1 MYLWMSWNSCYIFMS
16 LLSHDVLD
24 LKLMD
29 REGVGHLWV
38 VQPDHYSE
46 ITDWERLCSQWPLRR
61 NISVCVRPDEE
72 RHRDDSL
79 LCGLVEGVVIYVLWT
94 QKLEI
99 KWHVIIHQSDSLFI
113 YNGRIS
119 NATYMQSFC
128 IMIANLFFYFTD
140 IVHVTKHQSATSY

>member
-1 MYLWMSWNSCYIFMS
+1 M
-16 LLSHDVLD
+16 
-24 LKLMD
+24 
-29 REGVGHLWV
+29 
-38 VQPDHYSE
+38 
-46 ITDWERLCSQWPLRR
+46 
-61 NISVCVRPDEE
+61 CVRPDEE

-79 LCGLVEGVVIYVLWT
+79 LCGLVEGVVIYV
-94 QKLEI
+94 
-99 KWHVIIHQSDSLFI
+99 KWHVIIHQSDGLFI